1 MPNLY
6 RQTSSPD
13 GVPDHMIDIH
23 CHILPAIDDDGP
35 PRLED
40 VLEMARIAVADHIR
54 QIVATPHI
62 KNIVHSPDLIRER
75 VARLNEELQK
85 EGIGLEILQGA
96 EVSAVLNTSIL
107 REHTL
112 NGTDY
117 VLLEFPHTHLP
128 QNARQV
134 VFDAL
139 MAGLTPI
146 IPHPERNPSVVRRP
160 ELLIDLVEAGAL
172 VQITAESLVGGF
184 GPEARACA
192 AHLLRNKVVHILA
205 TDAHSPTW
213 RRTILSQGVDAAAK
227 IVGESTARRMVTTN
241 PAAVIAGR
249 ALDE

>member
-1 MPNLY
+1 M
-6 RQTSSPD
+6 
-13 GVPDHMIDIH
+13 VDIH

-35 PRLED
+35 ARLED

-54 QIVATPHI
+54 QIVATPHV
-62 KNIVHSPDLIRER
+62 KNVVHSPESIRER
-75 VARLNEELQK
+75 VAWFNEELRK
-85 EGIGLEILQGA
+85 EGIGLEILPGA
-96 EVSAVLNTSIL
+96 EVSSILNTSIL
-107 REHTL
+107 RDHTL

-117 VLLEFPHTHLP
+117 VLLEFPHSHLP
-128 QNARQV
+128 QNARQI

-139 MAGLTPI
+139 MAGLIPI

-172 VQITAESLVGGF
+172 VQVTAESLVGGF

-192 AHLLRNKVVHILA
+192 VHLLKNKVVHALA

-213 RRTILSQGVDAAAK
+213 RRTVLSGGVQEAAK
-227 IVGESTARRMVTTN
+227 IIGESAARRLVTTN
-241 PAAVIAGR
+241 PAAIIAGK

>member
-1 MPNLY
+1 M
-6 RQTSSPD
+6 
-13 GVPDHMIDIH
+13 VDIH
-23 CHILPAIDDDGP
+23 CHILPGIDDDGP
-35 PRLED
+35 SRLEE

-62 KNIVHSPDLIRER
+62 KNVVHSPDLVKER
-75 VARLNEELQK
+75 VARFNEELLK
-85 EGIGLEILQGA
+85 EGIGLEVLPGA
-96 EVSAVLNTSIL
+96 EVSAVLNTTIL

-117 VLLEFPHTHLP
+117 ILLEFPHSHLP
-128 QNARQV
+128 QNARQT

-139 MAGLTPI
+139 MAGLLPI
-146 IPHPERNPSVVRRP
+146 IPHPERNPSIVRRP
-160 ELLIDLVEAGAL
+160 ELLIELVEAGAL

-192 AHLLRNKVVHILA
+192 IYLLRNKAVHVLA

-213 RRTILSQGVDAAAK
+213 RPTVLSGGVRAAAK
-227 IVGESTARRMVTTN
+227 IIGESAARRLVTTN
-241 PAAVIAGR
+241 PAAVIAGK